1 MSTDAKYCYIC
12 HITYVNITD
21 VGFVYQSME
30 ELAKEDSTSDAT
42 QEYETD
48 VNIMEATLT
57 GKSVPTYAT
66 ICKGPH
72 WK

>member
-1 MSTDAKYCYIC
+1 
-12 HITYVNITD
+12 
-21 VGFVYQSME
+21 ME

-48 VNIMEATLT
+48 VNIMKATLT
-57 GKSVPTYAT
+57 GKIVPTYAI

>member
-1 MSTDAKYCYIC
+1 
-12 HITYVNITD
+12 
-21 VGFVYQSME
+21 VYQSME

-57 GKSVPTYAT
+57 GKIVPT
-66 ICKGPH
+66 
-72 WK
+72 